1 LRRRGEAGTGAVGRR
16 CDCLPRK
23 LQPKVT
29 IA

>member
-1 LRRRGEAGTGAVGRR
+1 MGKAGTGAVGRR
-16 CDCLPRK
+16 CDCLAGK